1 MCGIFGIIGKNNNN
15 LAYIKSLS
23 MHAKRR
29 GSDSSGILL
38 FDDEYSVQRADFDI
52 SKLTRNLKVKD
63 PEIFLGIGRL
73 ITNDNNVNQPFLS
86 DNICV
91 FHNGNRLQAK
101 QIMKVYIQN
110 KNDDIIPIKNH

>member
-38 FDDEYSVQRADFDI
+38 FDDENYNVMLRLGEMYNTLGDY
-52 SKLTRNLKVKD
+52 
-63 PEIFLGIGRL
+63 EFLL
-73 ITNDNNVNQPFLS
+73 Y
-86 DNICV
+86 
-91 FHNGNRLQAK
+91 LQ
-101 QIMKVYIQN
+101 Y
-110 KNDDIIPIKNH
+110 